1 MRTSHILCHPLA
13 EEVNVGSIQ
22 DGRGGGDARHVG
34 LLFVFS
40 KSKKKKKKKKQ
51 VMKKT
56 KKMEMETKRKRMKR
70 KRRDL

>member
-1 MRTSHILCHPLA
+1 MRTSHILCHPLT

-22 DGRGGGDARHVG
+22 DGRGGGDTRHVG
-34 LLFVFS
+34 LLCVFS
-40 KSKKKKKKKKQ
+40 KSKKKKQ

-56 KKMEMETKRKRMKR
+56 KKMEMESKRKRMKR